1 MNDTQNIPDP
11 KLLFAS
17 DNEKT
22 FSSDE
27 SLPSLPV
34 PDLQHTL
41 QRYLDS
47 VKPHV
52 TDEEYRQTEFIVQQ
66 FASGIGKELHK
77 KLVEKAS
84 KERNWLEKW
93 WEEKGYLELG
103 IPMVPFMNLIGPGPY
118 VNHFWT
124 PQRGTQLERAG
135 FVLHYVTTF
144 WKLIRSEKL
153 KVEVDNKGR
162 KMCMNQMRRAFSTC
176 RVPGVFRDQL
186 LSHFKTESEGQTPV
200 HAVVLYKG
208 RMFSVDMVDDQE
220 EPLRPPEIQHQ
231 LTQIKEQCDK
241 EPPGI
246 GLGALTGET
255 RKKWAEMRS
264 RLSALHPENFHNLKK
279 IETSLF
285 TVSLD
290 ETEPQNNSETFF
302 YTGAGINA
310 KDRWFD
316 KSVNHIFYRNGICGC
331 NCDHAPYD
339 GMVMISSTFYIDLN
353 VQRSKGKWQGSM
365 EIRNLPKPTEL
376 KFHVDSVILEAIV
389 AAEKFFLSN
398 ASLLS
403 CNTFKY
409 TKYGKKA
416 LRKHKL
422 HPDTHIQ
429 LVLQYAYYKTHGKP
443 APVYE
448 TATTR
453 KFYHGRTETLR
464 SCTVEAVEFCKAMC
478 NPKTSVQERK
488 MTYLKAANRHNKLME
503 EAKEL
508 QGCDRHL
515 LGLATIAEELGLPK
529 PLLYQD
535 KSFTKS
541 GGGGNFEL
549 STSFVGYTPV
559 FGGVAAMTND
569 GYGSF
574 YHMEDKYIEV
584 VVTTWKTSKIASSDK
599 FAEEIQTCFDQVG
612 SVVLSDSNL
621 TAKL

>member
-66 FASGIGKELHK
+66 FASGVGKELHK

-103 IPMVPFMNLIGPGPY
+103 IPMVPYMNLIGPGPY

-124 PQRGTQLERAG
+124 PQRGT
-135 FVLHYVTTF
+135 H
-144 WKLIRSEKL
+144 EKL

-162 KMCMNQMRRAFSTC
+162 KMCMNQMKRAFSTC

-231 LTQIKEQCDK
+231 LTQIKEQCDR

-290 ETEPQNNSETFF
+290 ETEPQNNSEASLLQDTTFF

-464 SCTVEAVEFCKAMC
+464 SCTVEAVE
-478 NPKTSVQERK
+478 VQERK

-508 QGCDRHL
+508 Q
-515 LGLATIAEELGLPK
+515 ELGA
-529 PLLYQD
+529 
-535 KSFTKS
+535 
-541 GGGGNFEL
+541 N
-549 STSFVGYTPV
+549 V
-559 FGGVAAMTND
+559 
-569 GYGSF
+569 
-574 YHMEDKYIEV
+574 
-584 VVTTWKTSKIASSDK
+584 
-599 FAEEIQTCFDQVG
+599 
-612 SVVLSDSNL
+612 
-621 TAKL
+621 KL